1 MPKWSK
7 GYSFCWLNMHKHNRI
22 SSVNR
27 TRNPSCLSDSAKI
40 AKTLQQL
47 GAVWHS
53 IYCLCLLGLVQTG
66 PGVKKWGLAQLSEA
80 QTEKCELTTSVIT
93 SPKNS
98 VITNLDVWPL
108 LPHGDAWRQVLP
120 TPIDFVGCISSC
132 QIGVYFAMLSDILGR
147 FAGTRGYRAVCY
159 WDMCSKFAVDP

>member
-1 MPKWSK
+1 MLLEGVEK
-7 GYSFCWLNMHKHNRI
+7 GFVSCSRWPWVTRGLRSLELTQELLEFLHVSCHSLVIVWCHSNWGAG
-22 SSVNR
+22 

-53 IYCLCLLGLVQTG
+53 IYCLCLLGLVQIG

-93 SPKNS
+93 SPKIPWLQTLMS
-98 VITNLDVWPL
+98 GHCSPMEMLE
-108 LPHGDAWRQVLP
+108 GK
-120 TPIDFVGCISSC
+120 FC
-132 QIGVYFAMLSDILGR
+132 Q
-147 FAGTRGYRAVCY
+147 
-159 WDMCSKFAVDP
+159 PP